1 MGDQGKGC
9 FRWVLLALACIMIVL
24 LLEIFGYA
32 HRTYEEIT
40 GGGQYSEIGVLT
52 QKAAA
57 MIEESADNPR
67 KVHGKSEN
75 EEEEK

>member
-1 MGDQGKGC
+1 MNDSRGC
-9 FRWVLLALACIMIVL
+9 FRWVLLALACIAIVL

-40 GGGQYSEIGVLT
+40 GGGQYSEIGVLA

-57 MIEESADNPR
+57 MIEEARN
-67 KVHGKSEN
+67 G
-75 EEEEK
+75 EEDATGDR